1 MRLASHRRHPY
12 LVSVSRRFSAMDKEL
27 HMESTNDVLRRSTH
41 LFEHV
46 RMNPIERQRA
56 VEGMYQAMLLADLTL
71 KACDYVRSALRPT
84 TRAVKAGA

>member
-12 LVSVSRRFSAMDKEL
+12 LVSVSWRFSATDKEL

-46 RMNPIERQRA
+46 RLNPIERQRA

-71 KACDYVRSALRPT
+71 RACDYVRSALRPT